1 MVPLVQLA
9 NSTGIVD
16 SAWLARAG
24 RAYAEGLR
32 VGAVVETVEGMGR
45 SEAIPDHHVDILIAE
60 SRKSRTSGVGQ
71 RSKPFDRH
79 YLSGEARKDGR
90 LIS

>member
-1 MVPLVQLA
+1 MWSERQHHHTAFGELLYQNRRYRLG
-9 NSTGIVD
+9 SRSYYD
-16 SAWLARAG
+16 SIKGGPAG
-24 RAYAEGLR
+24 H
-32 VGAVVETVEGMGR
+32 VG
-45 SEAIPDHHVDILIAE
+45 EAIPDHHVDILIAE

-71 RSKPFDRH
+71 RSKPFDCH